1 MGIPS
6 YFSYIIKNHSNI
18 IRTLHHHQSVACS
31 SFNSL
36 YMDCNSIIY
45 DSFRE
50 IEKNPPSENIEKSII
65 DAVIINIKKYV
76 NFIKPY
82 KILYIAFDGVAPF
95 AKMEQ
100 QRTRRYKNNFMSKV
114 NIDKL
119 SYEATQK
126 EALWN
131 TSSITPGTNF
141 MNELSNRIQNEF
153 TNKEHIYGIKTII
166 VSGSTEVGEGEHKM
180 YEHIRNNPCDGNV
193 AIYGLDS
200 DLIMLSIFHLEY
212 CKNIHIFREAPVFG
226 DLADKK
232 STKDSKL
239 PLFLDIEKL
248 SQSILQEMYCKYTNK
263 NRIHDYVFMCFFLGN
278 DFLPH
283 FPALNIRTSG
293 IQILLDTYRNLLG
306 KYENRYFIENKKI
319 VWKNV
324 HLFIKDLAKNE
335 HNFILGEYMQR
346 NKVEMKKWPN
356 ENNKDRENML
366 TNIPTIFRAEEKY
379 ICPQEPYWEERY
391 YNCLFENNTN
401 HETFTKLVSI
411 NYLEGLEWVYKYY
424 TQGCTHWKW
433 KYNYHYPPLLTDL
446 IKYCPQKE
454 TVEFIAPN
462 DSKPFSSYAQLS
474 YVLPKEYLN
483 LLPKS
488 VENHLNQHYSHLY
501 DISPKLQWAFCKY
514 LWEAHM
520 QNKTIDLST
529 LEKIEKELTNFA

>member
-18 IRTLHHHQSVACS
+18 IRSLQYHQSVAHTA
-31 SFNSL
+31 FHSL

-76 NFIKPY
+76 NFIKPH

-100 QRTRRYKNNFMSKV
+100 QRTRRYKTNFMSKI
-114 NIDKL
+114 NMDKL
-119 SYEATQK
+119 SYEMAQK
-126 EALWN
+126 DVLWN
-131 TSSITPGTNF
+131 TSAITPGTNF
-141 MNELSNRIQNEF
+141 MNELSDRIQREF
-153 TNKEHIYGIKTII
+153 MNKEHVYGTKNII

-180 YEHIRNNPCDGNV
+180 CEHLRNNSCKENV

-248 SQSILQEMYCKYTNK
+248 SQSIMQEMYCKYTNQ

-324 HLFIKDLAKNE
+324 HMFIKDLAKNE
-335 HNFILGEYMQR
+335 QTFILTEYIHR
-346 NKVEMKKWPN
+346 NKLEMKKWPN

-391 YNCLFENNTN
+391 YKCLFENNTTN
-401 HETFTKLVSI
+401 QETFTKLVSI

-424 TQGCTHWKW
+424 TKGCPDWKW
-433 KYNYHYPPLLTDL
+433 KYNYHYPPLLSDL
-446 IKYCPQKE
+446 VKYVPQKDD
-454 TVEFIAPN
+454 VEFITQN
-462 DSKPFSSYAQLS
+462 NSKPFSPYAQLS

-483 LLPKS
+483 LLPKP
-488 VENHLNQHYSHLY
+488 VEEHLAKKYSHIY
-501 DISPKLQWAFCKY
+501 DVSPRLQWAFCKY

-520 QNKTIDLST
+520 HNQSIDLAT
-529 LEKIEKELTNFA
+529 LENIEREIKSL

>member
-18 IRTLHHHQSVACS
+18 IRSLQYHQSIVCT
-31 SFNSL
+31 SFHSL

-76 NFIKPY
+76 SFIKPN
-82 KILYIAFDGVAPF
+82 KVLYIAFDGVAPF

-100 QRTRRYKNNFMSKV
+100 QRTRRYKMNFMSKI
-114 NIDKL
+114 NMDKL
-119 SYEATQK
+119 IYEATQK
-126 EALWN
+126 ETIWN
-131 TSSITPGTNF
+131 TASITPGTNF
-141 MNELSNRIQNEF
+141 MNKLSNRIQYEF
-153 TNKEHIYGIKTII
+153 MNKEQVYGIKNII

-180 YEHIRNNPCDGNV
+180 YEHIRNNPCKENL

-212 CKNIHIFREAPVFG
+212 CKNIYIFREAPVFG

-232 STKDSKL
+232 SGKDSKL

-248 SQSILQEMYCKYTNK
+248 CQSILQEMYCKYTNQ
-263 NRIHDYVFMCFFLGN
+263 NRINDYVFLCFFLGN

-306 KYENRYFIENKKI
+306 KYENKYLVENKRI

-324 HLFIKDLAKNE
+324 HALVKDLAKNE
-335 HNFILGEYMQR
+335 HTFLLTEYMQR
-346 NKVEMKKWPN
+346 NKVEMRKWPN

-391 YNCLFENNTN
+391 YACLFENNTAN
-401 HETFTKLVSI
+401 QETFTKLVSI

-424 TQGCTHWKW
+424 TKGCPHWKW
-433 KYNYHYPPLLTDL
+433 KYNYHYPPLLSDL
-446 IKYCPQKE
+446 VKYVPQKDDA
-454 TVEFIAPN
+454 EFITQN
-462 DSKPFSSYAQLS
+462 NSKPFSPYAQLC

-483 LLPKS
+483 LLPKPM
-488 VENHLNQHYSHLY
+488 EEHLAKKYSHIY
-501 DISPKLQWAFCKY
+501 DVSPRLQWAFCKY
-514 LWEAHM
+514 LWEAHIHN
-520 QNKTIDLST
+520 QSIDLAT
-529 LEKIEKELTNFA
+529 LENIEREIKSL